1 MPNEPSITDIRAWVG
16 LVNQLAPFFASSQ
29 AMEPFRELLKPDN
42 NKKNVYWDAQ
52 LTSSYGRSKDI
63 ICQEAS
69 KGLTYFN
76 PGKPLLVWS
85 KQGIAFIIFQQYC
98 TCDQESAPFCCSAGW
113 KIVLCN
119 SRHLQNAEKNYVPIE
134 GETLAVA
141 WCLHKAKN
149 ILLGWQHF

>member
-1 MPNEPSITDIRAWVG
+1 
-16 LVNQLAPFFASSQ
+16 
-29 AMEPFRELLKPDN
+29 MEPFRELLKPGN

-52 LTSSYGRSKDI
+52 LTSYERSKDI

-76 PGKPLLVWS
+76 PVKPLLVMTDWS

-98 TCDQESAPFCCSAGW
+98 TCDQESAPFCCSEGW
-113 KIVLCN
+113 EIVLCN
-119 SRHLQNAEKNYVPIE
+119 SRHLQNAEKNYAPIE
-134 GETLAVA
+134 GGGGALAVA

-149 ILLGWQHF
+149 ILLGCQHFLVITDHKPLHLF